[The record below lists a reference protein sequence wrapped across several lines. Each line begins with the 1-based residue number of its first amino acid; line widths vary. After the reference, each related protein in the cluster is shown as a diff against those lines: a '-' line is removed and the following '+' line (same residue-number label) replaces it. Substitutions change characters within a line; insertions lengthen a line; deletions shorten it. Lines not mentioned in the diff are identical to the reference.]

1 MALQNLCPP
10 ALIYLL
16 FSLTQVVIDAVKG
29 LYNTAFI
36 KIWVAV
42 IFTILLNYL
51 CDLGLGIISWI
62 IVFIPFILMTLI
74 VAILLLMFGLDPATG
89 KIKIADTNSPNDVIN
104 TNKSKNLGID
114 ERERSKKQ
122 NEILKNSLLNYSAD
136 EQDVSMTTKYF
147 LQTEDV
153 NVHKVMVYELSNV
166 LSNIGEQEISVYFK
180 TNALKCAYESADLSE
195 EEEKKK
201 LVNCY
206 QKIYEKI
213 NELPDDR
220 KERVKNTMD
229 TFIKNIQTN

>member
-122 NEILKNSLLNYSAD
+122 NEILKKSLLNYSAD

-147 LQTEDV
+147 SQTQDI

-166 LSNIGEQEISVYFK
+166 LSNIGEQELSIYYK
-180 TNALKCAYESADLSE
+180 RKALGCIYESSYLDSE
-195 EEEKKK
+195 K
-201 LVNCY
+201 LNKCY
-206 QKIYEKI
+206 SEIYEEIDKLPPDRRNRIKGTI
-213 NELPDDR
+213 N
-220 KERVKNTMD
+220 KFIINFKN
-229 TFIKNIQTN
+229 Q